1 MTYRVAQI
9 SDTHLSR
16 DKPFFVAN
24 FERVA
29 AALVATAPD
38 LVLNSGDVSLDGAI
52 EEGDLAEA
60 RRMHEAIRLPMR
72 FIPGNH
78 DVGECHDAPASA
90 EPRISAATRER
101 YLRHFGDD
109 YWQMDIPGWRLVAV
123 NALLLGSDLGAA
135 AAQLDFLAQAAA
147 TSGARRIA
155 LFVHKP
161 LFDTSPEETAVTG
174 RFVNPPARRRL
185 QEALGGGDLG
195 LVASGHVHQ
204 YRATLT
210 AEVRHVWAP
219 STGFIMPDARQPR
232 YGEKDVGYVEH
243 SFQPDGGHQARYVRV
258 PGLERHDITDFLEAY
273 RAPR

>member
-1 MTYRVAQI
+1 
-9 SDTHLSR
+9 
-16 DKPFFVAN
+16 
-24 FERVA
+24 
-29 AALVATAPD
+29 
-38 LVLNSGDVSLDGAI
+38 
-52 EEGDLAEA
+52 
-60 RRMHEAIRLPMR
+60 
-72 FIPGNH
+72 
-78 DVGECHDAPASA
+78 
-90 EPRISAATRER
+90 
-101 YLRHFGDD
+101 
-109 YWQMDIPGWRLVAV
+109 MDIPGWRLVAV

-135 AAQLDFLAQAAA
+135 AAQLHFLAQAAA

-161 LFDTSPEETAVTG
+161 LFDASPEETAVTG

-204 YRATLT
+204 YRATL
-210 AEVRHVWAP
+210 AAGIRHVWAP